1 VPLTSITLYFQRT
14 ELAMRGVFL
23 VCVLYAGLPIAFL
36 WLLAFL
42 SNGFPLVPV
51 LLGAG
56 FLGQFLL
63 ERR

>member
-1 VPLTSITLYFQRT
+1 
-14 ELAMRGVFL
+14 MRGVFL
-23 VCVLYAGLPIAFL
+23 VCLLYAGLPIAFL